1 MAEKTNVL
9 SARVSQGTRD
19 QLEELKK
26 EFGKYSLG
34 KVSDRAVIEKAI
46 EELHEKYIKKTEG

>member
-26 EFGKYSLG
+26 ESGKN
-34 KVSDRAVIEKAI
+34 SDLYQLFMAEA
-46 EELHEKYIKKTEG
+46 LTD